1 MTMRVEHEIHTRR
14 LGRNVGVGILLL
26 AFVGI
31 VFGLT
36 LVKVKQL
43 GEVSAFQGYDHV
55 VQPALTYI
63 AEDEAAAKA
72 AAEAAAAE
80 GAAVEGTA
88 VEAAQ

>member
-1 MTMRVEHEIHTRR
+1 MTIKVEHEIHSRR
-14 LGRNVGVGILLL
+14 FGLNVGVGILLL

-43 GEVSAFQGYDHV
+43 GDVSAFQGYDHV

-72 AAEAAAAE
+72 AAEAAAQ
-80 GAAVEGTA
+80 AAADETVETA
-88 VEAAQ
+88 Q